1 MLRLTGPD
9 AVQDGHTS
17 NWELITLTEVSELGL
32 AYTYSGCS
40 KGWTGL
46 RSLGAVSRMRSPYP
60 GIWSI
65 RRRKLSDATGAR

>member
-17 NWELITLTEVSELGL
+17 NWELKTLTEVSELGL

-40 KGWTGL
+40 KRWAGL
-46 RSLGAVSRMRSPYP
+46 GSLGAVSRILQIPVP
-60 GIWSI
+60 GDLEDSETE
-65 RRRKLSDATGAR
+65 AE